1 MDNAKALERM
11 KYNLGIG
18 IDVYTQLC
26 GNNLPPPLSET
37 LEAEKLAI
45 AALEKQVAK
54 PVKYLDRRGDGDPWW
69 NMSKVYLNCPA
80 YGRRLRYRKNGKQD
94 PYCPKCGQALRW
106 EVKV

>member
-45 AALEKQVAK
+45 AALEKQVAV
-54 PVKYLDRRGDGDPWW
+54 PVLSRRREGYLRPD
-69 NMSKVYLNCPA
+69 Y
-80 YGRRLRYRKNGKQD
+80 
-94 PYCPKCGQALRW
+94 YCPICHKQQKDSYKNEREGCFCERCGQRLIF
-106 EVKV
+106 